1 MILLLIFG
9 KVVALSERDSRN
21 ITVYILSVKEWEGLK
36 DTLQEKVGSVST
48 KLESTIV
55 KTIRKGDV
63 VTKWDE
69 NKYVIVA
76 IDNGHETSTI
86 TKRLMKNIESEI
98 EGDLLSVTLLFG
110 ATSYPVEGKT
120 FEELLRKSQNQ
131 LYQYRNLQE
140 NE

>member
-1 MILLLIFG
+1 M
-9 KVVALSERDSRN
+9 
-21 ITVYILSVKEWEGLK
+21 YILSVKEWEGLK
-36 DTLQEKVGSVST
+36 DTLQEKVGSIST
-48 KLESTIV
+48 K
-55 KTIRKGDV
+55 IREYHCKDNSKGDV

-110 ATSYPVEGKT
+110 AASYPVEGKT

>member
-9 KVVALSERDSRN
+9 KVAALSERDSRN

-98 EGDLLSVTLLFG
+98 EGDLLSITLLFG
-110 ATSYPVEGKT
+110 AASYPVEGKT